1 MKIRTFTLSIASVAI
16 LSLLAACAPTAQPT
30 SQQQSSQQQSS
41 SSTATSASQAQTSSG
56 QSSLP
61 SKTENIDGTYH
72 GQDDGVSITLIVTG
86 TTGTWTKVKS
96 DGEQEV
102 KQVTFDPENQRMIIG
117 DDVKIYAVNG
127 EQITIDDME
136 RDSLD
141 RVVLSK

>member
-41 SSTATSASQAQTSSG
+41 SSTATSTSQAQTSSG
-56 QSSLP
+56 KSSLP
-61 SKTENIDGTYH
+61 SQTENIDGTYH

-86 TTGTWTKVKS
+86 TTGTWTKVKP

-117 DDVKIYAVNG
+117 DDVKIYAING
-127 EQITIDDME
+127 DQITIDDMD

>member
-16 LSLLAACAPTAQPT
+16 PSLLAACAPTAQPT

-41 SSTATSASQAQTSSG
+41 SSTATSTSQAQTSSG

-61 SKTENIDGTYH
+61 SQTENIDGTYH

-86 TTGTWTKVKS
+86 TTGTWTKVKP

-127 EQITIDDME
+127 NQITIDDMD

>member
-41 SSTATSASQAQTSSG
+41 SSTATSASQAQ
-56 QSSLP
+56 SSLP
-61 SKTENIDGTYH
+61 SQTENIDGTYH

-86 TTGTWTKVKS
+86 TTGTWTKVKP

-127 EQITIDDME
+127 NQITIDDMD

>member
-86 TTGTWTKVKS
+86 TTGTWTKVKP

-117 DDVKIYAVNG
+117 DNVKIYAING
-127 EQITIDDME
+127 NQITIDDMD

>member
-86 TTGTWTKVKS
+86 TTGTWTKVKP

-117 DDVKIYAVNG
+117 DNVKIYAING
-127 EQITIDDME
+127 DQITIDDMD

>member
-16 LSLLAACAPTAQPT
+16 PSLLVACAPTAQPT

-86 TTGTWTKVKS
+86 TTGTWTKVKP

-127 EQITIDDME
+127 NQITIDDMD

>member
-61 SKTENIDGTYH
+61 SQTENIDGTYH

-86 TTGTWTKVKS
+86 TTGTWTKVKP

-127 EQITIDDME
+127 EQITIDDMD